1 MKLLFAVQRLGEEGG
16 MERFLDIVLPALV
29 ARGVELHVIARTIDA
44 MPTGFSA
51 ERVAWADEHDAP
63 DAAAANAV
71 RDVCA
76 RFSPD
81 AVIAQNVMDAGVI
94 EALRSA
100 PQLTYHLC
108 DHRPFCPN
116 GDRVFPRTG
125 QLCGERL
132 GIACAVHALTD
143 GCAYGPRPRTLGLI
157 QQRRRMRDAI
167 AAADRV
173 MVDSSFMFDEAV
185 ANGVSQARL
194 VQIAD
199 PLADDDYADV
209 PVPYSRV
216 VAFAGR
222 FVPQK
227 GLVSLVRAIG
237 TIDAERRPKVIAIGD
252 GPERALIVQEAA
264 RLGVT
269 IEAPGTA
276 DITGVRAAIDA
287 ASVVAFPSLWAEPF
301 GRVGIEAFARGRP
314 VVAYD
319 VGGVR
324 SWLDDNRNGLLVP
337 RGNEA
342 LLGSA
347 IARILNDDV
356 LRERLSSEASA
367 DARQRR
373 LSPFIDRL
381 LEIASLRAAAV
392 SIVSR

>member
-1 MKLLFAVQRLGEEGG
+1 VKLLFAVQRLGEEGG

-71 RDVCA
+71 RNVCA

-81 AVIAQNVMDAGVI
+81 AVIAQNVMDAGVV
-94 EALRSA
+94 EALRLA

-116 GDRVFPRTG
+116 GDRLFPRTG
-125 QLCGERL
+125 QICGERL
-132 GIACAVHALTD
+132 GTACAVHALTD
-143 GCAYGPRPRTLGLI
+143 GCAYGPRPRTLALI
-157 QQRRRMRDAI
+157 QQRRRLRDAI
-167 AAADRV
+167 AAADRI
-173 MVDSSFMFDEAV
+173 MVDSSFMFDEALS
-185 ANGVSQARL
+185 NGVPQDRL
-194 VQIAD
+194 VEIAD
-199 PLADDDYADV
+199 PLADDDYADC
-209 PVPYSRV
+209 PAPASPV

-237 TIDAERRPKVIAIGD
+237 MIDADHRPKLIAIGD
-252 GPERALIVQEAA
+252 GPERALVVQEAA
-264 RLGVT
+264 RLGVA
-269 IEAPGTA
+269 IETPGQA
-276 DITGVRAAIDA
+276 GITGVRAAIDA

-324 SWLDDNRNGLLVP
+324 SWLDNERNGLVVS
-337 RGNEA
+337 RGDETQ
-342 LLGSA
+342 LGSA
-347 IARILNDDV
+347 IARILNDDA
-356 LRERLSSEASA
+356 LRARLSAQASA
-367 DARQRR
+367 DAQTRR
-373 LSPFIDRL
+373 LAPFLDRL
-381 LEIASLRAAAV
+381 LEIASVRV
-392 SIVSR
+392 TP

>member
-1 MKLLFAVQRLGEEGG
+1 VKLLFAVQRLGEEGG

-29 ARGVELHVIARTIDA
+29 ARGVELRVIARTIDA

-51 ERVAWADEHDAP
+51 QRVPWADEHDAP
-63 DAAAANAV
+63 DAAAADAV

-81 AVIAQNVMDAGVI
+81 AVIAQNVMDAGVV

-116 GDRVFPRTG
+116 GDRLFPRTG
-125 QLCGERL
+125 QICGERL
-132 GIACAVHALTD
+132 GTACAVHALTD
-143 GCAYGPRPRTLGLI
+143 GCAYGPRPRTITLI

-173 MVDSSFMFDEAV
+173 MVDSSFMVDEALS
-185 ANGVSQARL
+185 NGVPHNRL
-194 VQIAD
+194 VEIAD
-199 PLADDDYADV
+199 PLADDDYADC
-209 PVPYSRV
+209 PAPASPV

-237 TIDAERRPKVIAIGD
+237 TIDADHRPKLIAIGD
-252 GPERALIVQEAA
+252 GPERALIVKEAA

-269 IEAPGTA
+269 IEAPGQA
-276 DITGVRAAIDA
+276 GITGVRAAIDA

-324 SWLDDNRNGLLVP
+324 SWLDNERNGLVVS
-337 RGNEA
+337 RGDEA
-342 LLGSA
+342 LLGAA
-347 IARILNDDV
+347 IARVLDDES
-356 LRERLSSEASA
+356 LRVRLSAQAVA
-367 DARQRR
+367 DAQRR
-373 LSPFIDRL
+373 RLGPFLDRL
-381 LEIASLRAAAV
+381 LEITSLRSSAV
-392 SIVSR
+392 